1 VPGSVADKYAALRNL
16 LERSVRAGDASV
28 APSDRE
34 LAFDRPD
41 ELRGAR
47 GRYCAQ
53 VARDANGVTDAD
65 VDALRAEGLDDVQ
78 IFEYTVAAAV
88 GQGSRQ
94 LAAALAA
101 LDQSRKGTTP

>member
-1 VPGSVADKYAALRNL
+1 MPGSAADKRAALRNL

-28 APSDRE
+28 ALEDRE

-41 ELRGAR
+41 ELSGAR
-47 GRYCAQ
+47 GRYCAH
-53 VARDANGVTDAD
+53 VALDANGVTDGD

-88 GQGSRQ
+88 GQASRQ
-94 LAAALAA
+94 LAAALDA
-101 LDQSRKGTTP
+101 LEQSRKGTTP